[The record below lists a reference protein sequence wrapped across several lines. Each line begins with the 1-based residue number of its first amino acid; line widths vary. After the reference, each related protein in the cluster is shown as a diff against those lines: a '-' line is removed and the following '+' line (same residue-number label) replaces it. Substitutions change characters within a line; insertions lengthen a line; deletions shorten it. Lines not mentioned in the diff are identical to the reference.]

1 MNATQIKDKLELDV
15 IAKDHMYAVEPSCA
29 TTGAGIFE
37 GLVSPLQSSEFSFF
51 IFEFL
56 LIFLVR

>member
-1 MNATQIKDKLELDV
+1 MTATEVKDKLQLDV

-37 GLVSPLQSSEFSFF
+37 GLVSPLQSSGFNFLA
-51 IFEFL
+51 FEFL
-56 LIFLVR
+56 LNFLVR